1 MSAGGRIAYV
11 VLRGTLGVIF
21 VTHGAARLY
30 HRSVGDFGAFL
41 DGSGLPAGFVLAW
54 IITIGEM
61 VSGSLLAAGVAVRYA
76 AVFHAVVIA
85 SGIVMVHLPQG
96 WFTVGHGSGG
106 MEYSVLILAVLGYV
120 FTRKD
125 QPSLLRRP

>member
-1 MSAGGRIAYV
+1 
-11 VLRGTLGVIF
+11 
-21 VTHGAARLY
+21 
-30 HRSVGDFGAFL
+30 
-41 DGSGLPAGFVLAW
+41 
-54 IITIGEM
+54 
-61 VSGSLLAAGVAVRYA
+61 SGSLLAAGVAVRYA

-125 QPSLLRRP
+125 QPSLMRRPLGPFPPSRECSDEQSPAGRVARTLRWRAA